1 MKTPSMNPA
10 PMKPGWN
17 YRLGLLLVT
26 FSAIAWSSGG
36 FFVRLIPLD
45 AWTQLQW
52 RGLFGFL
59 GMVVFLGFRDGRRAV
74 TDLQFLGWA
83 GAAYVLF
90 GALAM
95 FCFIN
100 SIAHTSVAHNAIIYA
115 TVPLVTAVLAWF
127 LIRERPGRSALLAA
141 LASFGGVALMVG
153 TEGGGRL
160 LGDGLAFLM
169 TLFTALMIVLGR
181 RHLEIPLLQATALSA
196 LGSSLL
202 AMPFAQHTLPAPEV
216 LWHLFL
222 FAMLTQTLGLAAFA
236 LGSRLIPSMEAAL
249 IGALDAPL
257 APLWVLV
264 AFGETPTQTTIIGG
278 TIVLVSIV
286 AHIVWS
292 AREAR

>member
-1 MKTPSMNPA
+1 MNA
-10 PMKPGWN
+10 KWN

-26 FSAIAWSSGG
+26 LSAIAWSSGG

-45 AWTQLQW
+45 AFTQLQW
-52 RGLFGFL
+52 RGFFGFL
-59 GMVVFLGFRDGRRAV
+59 GMAVFLGFRDGRRAV

-100 SIAHTSVAHNAIIYA
+100 SLTYTSVAHNSIIYA

-127 LIRERPGRSALLAA
+127 LIREKPGKSALLAA
-141 LASFGGVALMVG
+141 LASFAGVALMVSTG
-153 TEGGGRL
+153 EGGGQL

-202 AMPFAQHTLPAPEV
+202 AVPFAQHTLPEPEV
-216 LWHLFL
+216 LWHLFV
-222 FAMLTQTLGLAAFA
+222 FAIFTQTFGLAVFA
-236 LGSRLIPSMEAAL
+236 LGSRLIPSMETAL
-249 IGALDAPL
+249 IGALDGPL

-264 AFGETPTQTTIIGG
+264 AFSETPTQATIIGG
-278 TIVLVSIV
+278 TIVLVSITT
-286 AHIVWS
+286 HIVWRS
-292 AREAR
+292 RDTR

>member
-1 MKTPSMNPA
+1 MNA
-10 PMKPGWN
+10 KWN

-26 FSAIAWSSGG
+26 LSAIAWSSGG

-45 AWTQLQW
+45 AFTQLQW
-52 RGLFGFL
+52 RGFFGFL
-59 GMVVFLGFRDGRRAV
+59 GMAVFLGFRDGRRAV

-100 SIAHTSVAHNAIIYA
+100 SLTYTSVAHNSIIYA

-127 LIRERPGRSALLAA
+127 LIREKPGKSALLAA
-141 LASFGGVALMVG
+141 LASFGGVALMVSTG
-153 TEGGGRL
+153 EGGGQL

-202 AMPFAQHTLPAPEV
+202 AVPFAQHTLPEPEV
-216 LWHLFL
+216 LWHLFV
-222 FAMLTQTLGLAAFA
+222 FAIFTQTFGLAVFA
-236 LGSRLIPSMEAAL
+236 LGSRLIPSMETAL
-249 IGALDAPL
+249 IGALDGPL

-264 AFGETPTQTTIIGG
+264 AFSETPTQATIIGG
-278 TIVLVSIV
+278 TIVLVSITT
-286 AHIVWS
+286 HIVWS
-292 AREAR
+292 SRDTR

>member
-1 MKTPSMNPA
+1 MNA
-10 PMKPGWN
+10 KWN

-26 FSAIAWSSGG
+26 LSAIAWSSGG

-45 AWTQLQW
+45 AFTQLQW
-52 RGLFGFL
+52 RGFFGFL
-59 GMVVFLGFRDGRRAV
+59 GMAVFLGFRDGRRAV

-100 SIAHTSVAHNAIIYA
+100 SLTYTSVAHNSIIYA

-127 LIRERPGRSALLAA
+127 LIREKPGKSALLAA
-141 LASFGGVALMVG
+141 LASFAGVALMVSTG
-153 TEGGGRL
+153 EGGGQL

-202 AMPFAQHTLPAPEV
+202 AVPFAQHTLPEPEV
-216 LWHLFL
+216 LWHLFV
-222 FAMLTQTLGLAAFA
+222 FAIFTQTFGLAVFA
-236 LGSRLIPSMEAAL
+236 LGSRLIPSMETAL
-249 IGALDAPL
+249 IGALDGPL

-264 AFGETPTQTTIIGG
+264 AFSETPAQATIIGG
-278 TIVLVSIV
+278 TIVLVSITT
-286 AHIVWS
+286 HIVWS
-292 AREAR
+292 SRDTR

>member
-1 MKTPSMNPA
+1 MNA
-10 PMKPGWN
+10 KWN

-26 FSAIAWSSGG
+26 LSAIAWSSGG

-45 AWTQLQW
+45 AFTQLQW
-52 RGLFGFL
+52 RGFFGFL
-59 GMVVFLGFRDGRRAV
+59 GMAVFLGFRDGRRAV

-100 SIAHTSVAHNAIIYA
+100 SLTYTSVAHNSIIYA

-127 LIRERPGRSALLAA
+127 LIREKPGKSALLAA
-141 LASFGGVALMVG
+141 LASFAGVALMVSTG
-153 TEGGGRL
+153 EGGGQL

-202 AMPFAQHTLPAPEV
+202 AVPFAQHTLPEPEV
-216 LWHLFL
+216 LWHLFV
-222 FAMLTQTLGLAAFA
+222 FAIFTQTFGLAVFA
-236 LGSRLIPSMEAAL
+236 LGSRLIPSMETAL
-249 IGALDAPL
+249 IGALDGPL

-264 AFGETPTQTTIIGG
+264 AFSETPTQATIIGG
-278 TIVLVSIV
+278 TIVLVSITT
-286 AHIVWS
+286 HIVWS
-292 AREAR
+292 SRDNR

>member
-1 MKTPSMNPA
+1 MNA
-10 PMKPGWN
+10 KWN

-26 FSAIAWSSGG
+26 LSAIAWSSGG

-45 AWTQLQW
+45 AFTQLQW
-52 RGLFGFL
+52 RGFFGFL
-59 GMVVFLGFRDGRRAV
+59 GMAVFLGLRDGRRAV

-100 SIAHTSVAHNAIIYA
+100 SLTYTSVAHNSIIYA

-127 LIRERPGRSALLAA
+127 LIREKPGKSALLAA
-141 LASFGGVALMVG
+141 LASFAGVALMVSTG
-153 TEGGGRL
+153 EGGGQL

-202 AMPFAQHTLPAPEV
+202 AVPFAQHTLPEPEV
-216 LWHLFL
+216 LWHLFV
-222 FAMLTQTLGLAAFA
+222 FAIFTQTFGLAVFA
-236 LGSRLIPSMEAAL
+236 LGSRLIPSMETAL
-249 IGALDAPL
+249 IGALDGPL

-264 AFGETPTQTTIIGG
+264 AFSETPTQATIIGG
-278 TIVLVSIV
+278 TIVLVSITT
-286 AHIVWS
+286 HIVWS
-292 AREAR
+292 SRDTR

>member
-1 MKTPSMNPA
+1 MNA
-10 PMKPGWN
+10 KWN

-26 FSAIAWSSGG
+26 LSAIAWSSGG

-45 AWTQLQW
+45 AFTQLQW
-52 RGLFGFL
+52 RGFFGFL
-59 GMVVFLGFRDGRRAV
+59 GMAVFLGFRDGRRAV

-100 SIAHTSVAHNAIIYA
+100 SLTYTSVAHNSIIYA

-127 LIRERPGRSALLAA
+127 LIREKPGKSALLAA
-141 LASFGGVALMVG
+141 LASFGGVALMVSTG
-153 TEGGGRL
+153 EGGGQL

-181 RHLEIPLLQATALSA
+181 RHLKIPLLQATALSA

-202 AMPFAQHTLPAPEV
+202 AVPFAQHTLPEPEV
-216 LWHLFL
+216 LWHLFV
-222 FAMLTQTLGLAAFA
+222 FAIFTQTFGLAAFA
-236 LGSRLIPSMEAAL
+236 LGSRLIPSMETAL
-249 IGALDAPL
+249 IGALDGPL

-264 AFGETPTQTTIIGG
+264 AFSETPAQATIIGG
-278 TIVLVSIV
+278 TIVLVSITT
-286 AHIVWS
+286 HIVWS
-292 AREAR
+292 SRDVR

>member
-1 MKTPSMNPA
+1 MNRI
-10 PMKPGWN
+10 WQ

-26 FSAIAWSSGG
+26 LSAIAWSSGG

-45 AWTQLQW
+45 PFTQLQW

-59 GMVVFLGFRDGRRAV
+59 GMAVFLGFRDGRRAV
-74 TDLQFLGWA
+74 TNLRFLGWA

-100 SIAHTSVAHNAIIYA
+100 SVAHTSVAHNSIIYA

-127 LIRERPGRSALLAA
+127 SIREKPGMSALLAA
-141 LASFGGVALMVG
+141 LASFAGVALMVG
-153 TEGGGRL
+153 NGGGGQL

-169 TLFTALMIVLGR
+169 TLFTACMIVLGR

-202 AMPFAQHTLPAPEV
+202 AVPFAQHSLPAPEV

-222 FAMLTQTLGLAAFA
+222 FAVFTQTFGLAAFA
-236 LGSRLIPSMEAAL
+236 LGSRLIPAMETAL
-249 IGALDAPL
+249 IGALDGPM

-264 AFGETPTQTTIIGG
+264 AFGETPAQATIIGG
-278 TIVLVSIV
+278 TIVLVSIA

-292 AREAR
+292 SRTAR

>member
-1 MKTPSMNPA
+1 MNA
-10 PMKPGWN
+10 KWN

-26 FSAIAWSSGG
+26 LSAIAWSSGG

-45 AWTQLQW
+45 AFTQLQW
-52 RGLFGFL
+52 RGFFGFL
-59 GMVVFLGFRDGRRAV
+59 GMAVFLGFRDGRRAV

-100 SIAHTSVAHNAIIYA
+100 SVAHTSVANNAIIYA
-115 TVPLVTAVLAWF
+115 TVPLVTAALAWF
-127 LIRERPGRSALLAA
+127 LLREKPGKSALLAA
-141 LASFGGVALMVG
+141 LASFAGVALMVG
-153 TEGGGRL
+153 TGDGGQL
-160 LGDGLAFLM
+160 LGDVLAFLM

-202 AMPFAQHTLPAPEV
+202 AVPFAQHALPEPEV

-222 FAMLTQTLGLAAFA
+222 FAIFTQTFGLAVFA
-236 LGSRLIPSMEAAL
+236 LGSRLIPSTETAL

-264 AFGETPTQTTIIGG
+264 AFSETPAQATIIGG
-278 TIVLVSIV
+278 TSVLVSITT
-286 AHIVWS
+286 HIVWS
-292 AREAR
+292 SRDTR

>member
-1 MKTPSMNPA
+1 MNA
-10 PMKPGWN
+10 KWN

-26 FSAIAWSSGG
+26 LSAIAWSSGG

-45 AWTQLQW
+45 AFTQLQW
-52 RGLFGFL
+52 RGFFGFL
-59 GMVVFLGFRDGRRAV
+59 GMAVFLGFRDGRRAV

-100 SIAHTSVAHNAIIYA
+100 SLTYTSVAHNSIIYA

-127 LIRERPGRSALLAA
+127 LIREKPGKSALLAA
-141 LASFGGVALMVG
+141 LASFAGVALMVSTG
-153 TEGGGRL
+153 EGGGQL

-202 AMPFAQHTLPAPEV
+202 AVPFAQHTLPEPEV
-216 LWHLFL
+216 LWHLFV
-222 FAMLTQTLGLAAFA
+222 FAIFTQTFGLAVFA
-236 LGSRLIPSMEAAL
+236 LGSRLIPSMETAL
-249 IGALDAPL
+249 IGALDGPL

-264 AFGETPTQTTIIGG
+264 AFSETPTQATIIGG
-278 TIVLVSIV
+278 TIVLVSITT
-286 AHIVWS
+286 HIVWS
-292 AREAR
+292 SRDTR

>member
-1 MKTPSMNPA
+1 MNP
-10 PMKPGWN
+10 KWS

-26 FSAIAWSSGG
+26 LSAIAWSSGG

-45 AWTQLQW
+45 AFTQLQW
-52 RGLFGFL
+52 RGLFGSL

-74 TDLQFLGWA
+74 TDLRFLGWA
-83 GAAYVLF
+83 GAAYALF

-100 SIAHTSVAHNAIIYA
+100 SIAHTSVAHNSIIYA

-127 LIRERPGRSALLAA
+127 LVREKPGRSALLAA
-141 LASFGGVALMVG
+141 LASFAGVALMVG
-153 TEGGGRL
+153 AGDGGHW
-160 LGDGLAFLM
+160 LGDALAFLM

-196 LGSSLL
+196 LGSALL
-202 AMPFAQHTLPAPEV
+202 AMPFAQHTLPPPEV

-222 FAMLTQTLGLAAFA
+222 FAIFTQTFGLATFA
-236 LGSRLIPSMEAAL
+236 LGSRLIPSMETAL
-249 IGALDAPL
+249 IGALDGPL

-264 AFGETPTQTTIIGG
+264 AFGETPAQTTVIGG
-278 TIVLVSIV
+278 TIVLVSITT
-286 AHIVWS
+286 HIVWS
-292 AREAR
+292 SRTAR

>member
-1 MKTPSMNPA
+1 MSAK
-10 PMKPGWN
+10 WD

-26 FSAIAWSSGG
+26 LAAIAWSSGG

-45 AWTQLQW
+45 AFTQLQW
-52 RGLFGFL
+52 RGFFGFL

-100 SIAHTSVAHNAIIYA
+100 SVAHTSVANTAIIYA
-115 TVPLVTAVLAWF
+115 TVPLVTAALAWF
-127 LIRERPGRSALLAA
+127 LLREKPGKSALLAA
-141 LASFGGVALMVG
+141 LASFAGVALMVG
-153 TEGGGRL
+153 TGDGGQL
-160 LGDGLAFLM
+160 LGDVLAFLM

-202 AMPFAQHTLPAPEV
+202 AVPFAQHALPEPEV

-222 FAMLTQTLGLAAFA
+222 FAIFTQTFGLAVFA
-236 LGSRLIPSMEAAL
+236 LGSRLIPSTETAL

-264 AFGETPTQTTIIGG
+264 AFGETPAQATIIGG
-278 TIVLVSIV
+278 TIVLLSITT
-286 AHIVWS
+286 HIVWDS
-292 AREAR
+292 RDTR

>member
-1 MKTPSMNPA
+1 MRTK
-10 PMKPGWN
+10 WD

-26 FSAIAWSSGG
+26 LAAIAWSSGG

-45 AWTQLQW
+45 AFTQLQW
-52 RGLFGFL
+52 RGFFGFL

-74 TDLQFLGWA
+74 TNLQFLGWA

-100 SIAHTSVAHNAIIYA
+100 SLAYTSVIYA

-127 LIRERPGRSALLAA
+127 LLREKPGKSALLAA
-141 LASFGGVALMVG
+141 LASFAGVALMVG
-153 TEGGGRL
+153 TGDGGQL
-160 LGDGLAFLM
+160 LGDVLAFLM
-169 TLFTALMIVLGR
+169 TIFTALMIVLGR

-202 AMPFAQHTLPAPEV
+202 AVPFAQHTLPEPEV

-222 FAMLTQTLGLAAFA
+222 FAIFTQTFGLAAFA
-236 LGSRLIPSMEAAL
+236 LGSRLIPSMETAL
-249 IGALDAPL
+249 IGALDGPL

-264 AFGETPTQTTIIGG
+264 FFGETPAQATIIGG
-278 TIVLVSIV
+278 TIVLVSIT
-286 AHIVWS
+286 AHIVWGS
-292 AREAR
+292 RDTR

>member
-1 MKTPSMNPA
+1 MELPS
-10 PMKPGWN
+10 G
-17 YRLGLLLVT
+17 
-26 FSAIAWSSGG
+26 
-36 FFVRLIPLD
+36 
-45 AWTQLQW
+45 
-52 RGLFGFL
+52 FGFL
-59 GMVVFLGFRDGRRAV
+59 GMAVFLGFRDGRRAV

-100 SIAHTSVAHNAIIYA
+100 SLTYTSVAHNSIIYA

-127 LIRERPGRSALLAA
+127 LIREKPGKSALLAA
-141 LASFGGVALMVG
+141 LASFAGVALMVSTG
-153 TEGGGRL
+153 EGGGQL

-202 AMPFAQHTLPAPEV
+202 AVPFAQHTLPEPEV
-216 LWHLFL
+216 LWHLFV
-222 FAMLTQTLGLAAFA
+222 FAIFTQTFGLAVFA
-236 LGSRLIPSMEAAL
+236 LGSRLIPSMETAL
-249 IGALDAPL
+249 IGALDGPL

-264 AFGETPTQTTIIGG
+264 AFSETPTQATIIGG
-278 TIVLVSIV
+278 TIVLVSITT
-286 AHIVWS
+286 HIVWS
-292 AREAR
+292 SRDTR